1 MTMTTNEE
9 PHWLLDALGWVAE
22 HGNIANWF
30 IIKTEP
36 HLFGRADDRVF
47 DVVVVDDNDDDS

>member
-1 MTMTTNEE
+1 MTTNEE